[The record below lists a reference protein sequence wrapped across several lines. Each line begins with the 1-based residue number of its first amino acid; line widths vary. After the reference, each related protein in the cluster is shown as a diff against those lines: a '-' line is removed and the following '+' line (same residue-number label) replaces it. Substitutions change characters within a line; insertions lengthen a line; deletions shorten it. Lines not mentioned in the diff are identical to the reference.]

1 MPPKTTTTP
10 TSFRLPLLYTTF
22 FLTIEPLSTLL
33 GAYFAYFQP
42 HHYLTLTTPSTPQ
55 STLVPLPPSTAIV
68 LQQLANLYLLLSI
81 TEATLLR
88 TTNDLAVWR
97 VFLFGLLVADVG
109 HVWSV
114 REAVGWE
121 GYWNVAGW
129 NAMDWGNLGF
139 VYVAAALRVAF
150 LLGVG
155 LPAKVGGKAKAKK

>member
-1 MPPKTTTTP
+1 MPPKPATP
-10 TSFRLPLLYTTF
+10 TSFRLPLIYTTF

-42 HHYLTLTTPSTPQ
+42 SSYLSLTTPLTPL
-55 STLVPLPPSTAIV
+55 SAVIPPSTAIV

-81 TEATLLR
+81 TEALLLR
-88 TTNDLAVWR
+88 TTADLAVWR
-97 VFLFGLLVADVG
+97 VFLFALLVADVG

-121 GYWNVAGW
+121 GYWKVWGW

-150 LLGVG
+150 LAGVG
-155 LPAKVGGKAKAKK
+155 LPTKVKGKGKK

>member
-1 MPPKTTTTP
+1 MPPKPTTP

-42 HHYLTLTTPSTPQ
+42 HHYLTLTTPS
-55 STLVPLPPSTAIV
+55 
-68 LQQLANLYLLLSI
+68 LANLYLLLSL

-121 GYWNVAGW
+121 GYWNVARW

-150 LLGVG
+150 LMGVG
-155 LPAKVGGKAKAKK
+155 LPGKVGGRLGRRLGEGWGKVKK

>member
-1 MPPKTTTTP
+1 MPPKATP

-42 HHYLTLTTPSTPQ
+42 HRYLTLTTPSTP
-55 STLVPLPPSTAIV
+55 STAILPASTSIV

-81 TEATLLR
+81 SEATLLR

-97 VFLFGLLVADVG
+97 VFLSGLLVADVG

-121 GYWNVAGW
+121 GYWRVDGW

-150 LLGVG
+150 LMGVG
-155 LPAKVGGKAKAKK
+155 LPVKVVGKKEKK

>member
-1 MPPKTTTTP
+1 MPPKPSTP

-33 GAYFAYFQP
+33 GAYYAYFQP
-42 HHYLTLTTPSTPQ
+42 HSYLALTTPSTPP
-55 STLVPLPPSTAIV
+55 SALLPPSTAIV
-68 LQQLANLYLLLSI
+68 LQQLANLYLLLSL

-97 VFLFGLLVADVG
+97 VFLFALLVADVG

-114 REAVGWE
+114 REAVGCE
-121 GYWNVAGW
+121 GYWRVWAW

-150 LLGVG
+150 LMGVG
-155 LPAKVGGKAKAKK
+155 LPAK